1 VRAALDDPNLG
12 SLLDAQQAS
21 LRQPD
26 TKAPIHLLCLQL
38 AVPLSNNVKDVV
50 LNAIQRLGNGT
61 ETFPDFEVQSVS
73 ASGLHAAKVLS
84 IQMVPQQAST
94 LR

>member
-73 ASGLHAAKVLS
+73 AEWVARRKSAVDSDGSLTSK
-84 IQMVPQQAST
+84 
-94 LR
+94 